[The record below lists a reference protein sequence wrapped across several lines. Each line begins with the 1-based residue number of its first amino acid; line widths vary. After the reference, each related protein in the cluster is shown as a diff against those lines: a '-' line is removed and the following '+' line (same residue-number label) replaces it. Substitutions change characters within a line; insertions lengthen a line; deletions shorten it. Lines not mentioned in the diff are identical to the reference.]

1 MADDP
6 NGNGSDNPNGDDAP
20 ENVTPAQMN
29 KAITSH
35 LQRFEKKQD
44 ERLDALIQKL
54 TEQLNPEPKSDDA
67 DGGDADEGED
77 DERFEKL
84 QRKFEKKLEEAQ
96 SRVAKIEQEREAE
109 RQKNRDMQ
117 LRQSLRDEL
126 ATAGIEGPAQKA
138 VMALLVDGEKR
149 VSMTDDGDIQFN
161 DADGLSSPLKE
172 GVSDWLK
179 SDDAKLFLPARG
191 GRGSGDRPNQ
201 GAAPKNAEEGM
212 AALDQII
219 AAGLK

>member
-29 KAITSH
+29 KAITAH
-35 LQRFEKKQD
+35 LQRFEKKQE
-44 ERLDALIQKL
+44 ERLDALVEKL
-54 TEQLNPEPKSDDA
+54 SDQLKPDPPEDAEGDDPK
-67 DGGDADEGED
+67 GEGD
-77 DERFEKL
+77 DERYEKL

-96 SRVAKIEQEREAE
+96 SRVAKIEQEREEE

-126 ATAGIEGPAQKA
+126 ASAGIEGAAQKA

-149 VSMTDDGDIQFN
+149 VSMTDDGDIQFT
-161 DADGLSSPLKE
+161 DTDGLSTSLRE
-172 GVSDWLK
+172 GVGEWLK

-191 GRGSGDRPNQ
+191 GRGSGERPNQ
-201 GAAPKNAEEGM
+201 GTPPKNAEEGM
-212 AALDQII
+212 AALDEFI
-219 AAGLK
+219 ASHLK